1 MLTSVQTTTKIL
13 LIANSPS
20 DASMFREKLSELN
33 GTLGDTDVTT
43 VPSLDEAEELIGQD
57 TAVFIDLHLRGCN
70 QNTALNFVR
79 KHKRK
84 HPVVIYSLVQ
94 DKSVIKKFGK
104 YGIGYLVKG
113 EHTASQIAFEL
124 WRAQGA
130 VEMAQARREA
140 IDESHR
146 IISECQRQN
155 G

>member
-70 QNTALNFVR
+70 QQTALSFVR

-84 HPVVIYSLVQ
+84 HPFVIYSLVH
-94 DKSVIKKFGK
+94 DKNVIKKFGK
-104 YGIGYLVKG
+104 YGIKM
-113 EHTASQIAFEL
+113 HPTTISQ
-124 WRAQGA
+124 QPYKP
-130 VEMAQARREA
+130 
-140 IDESHR
+140 
-146 IISECQRQN
+146 
-155 G
+155 